1 MFNMYPYMNLND
13 LNLDYILKTIKTLQ
27 HEVRNFV
34 ALNAIKY
41 ADPIEWNITK
51 QYQKNTV
58 VIDES
63 TGIAYISTDAVPKG
77 IAISNTD
84 YWCVIFDLSEFITKG
99 AANFA
104 NTYEAQ
110 PTTTATMPTAK
121 DGWIV
126 WNSTLYVALD
136 DINAGDAYVSD
147 EGGNIR
153 RMTVED
159 FYNILLGLIKD
170 NAEAIADEAQT
181 RADEDARIELE
192 LSDLITSKIDV
203 EAQTRADEDAR
214 IELEL
219 SNLIASQIGIVNGK
233 IGDLDE
239 LSTTNK
245 DNIVGAI
252 NELEEALSSA
262 TELNV
267 INVITDI
274 GCKNDGSEDC
284 AQKINDYLAADT
296 TGKPLLFPFGT
307 YKFNTTVEISGRDT
321 FILGQVFTNDDITL
335 FRLSGVR
342 MKFIFNKIG
351 YSSTNNISSLDAG
364 TSKGCAIEIKP
375 VGDVCNAITIRGVYI
390 LADIGIKFSG
400 YGAGFVQN
408 VTVSDIYMLCR
419 TACVYSE
426 LNTGKWISE
435 IVFNGCGFNCFQD
448 TDASELIHLHEN
460 THGGLMTGWRF
471 IGCAYE
477 NYNTAFNLEAAK
489 VYLTNCR
496 LSRYEAF
503 SASTS
508 KYLIATY
515 SSVFNFD
522 GNLEFSNVDQNFTL
536 DSSVEAIATGYIN
549 NGGNIGESC
558 KILND
563 GTNQFAFINQG
574 AFARAFN
581 HTFTANNQ
589 SISCGYG
596 FDLSK
601 GVEIN
606 VGSYTGCTV
615 NVVYNNNYRPATNYD
630 GGYYTGFRPFVVTV
644 TGTASVTLAT
654 PNALGGGATH
664 TLAGGSSYL
673 ITRNKTITL

>member
-58 VIDES
+58 VIDET

-110 PTTTATMPTAK
+110 PTTTATMPTDK

-192 LSDLITSKIDV
+192 LSDLITSKIGI
-203 EAQTRADEDAR
+203 EAQTRADEDTR

-219 SNLIASQIGIVNGK
+219 SDLIASQIGIVNSK
-233 IGDLDE
+233 IGDLDN
-239 LSTTNK
+239 LTTENK
-245 DNIVGAI
+245 NNVVDAI
-252 NELEEALSSA
+252 NELESALANA

-267 INVITDI
+267 INVVSDI

-296 TGKPLLFPFGT
+296 TGKPLLFPYGT
-307 YKFNTTVEISGRDT
+307 YKFDSTVHIISRDVYA
-321 FILGQVFTNDDITL
+321 LGQIFTNDDITL
-335 FRLSGVR
+335 FKLTGLR

-351 YSSTNNISSLDAG
+351 YSSTTNITSLDGG
-364 TSKGCAIEIKP
+364 TSKGCAIEILP
-375 VGDVCNAITIRGVYI
+375 DGDVCNAIDIFGSYI
-390 LADIGIKFSG
+390 LADVGIKFSG
-400 YGAGFVQN
+400 HGDGFVQN
-408 VTVSDIYMLCR
+408 VNINGIYMLCR
-419 TACVYSE
+419 TACVKSD
-426 LNTGKWISE
+426 LDTGKWINE
-435 IVFNGCGFNCFQD
+435 IIFTGCAFGCYQTSD
-448 TDASELIHLHEN
+448 VSELVHLHEL
-460 THGGLMTGWRF
+460 THANLMNGWRF
-471 IGCAYE
+471 IGCAFE
-477 NYNTAFNLEAAK
+477 GFNTAFDLEASR

-496 LSRYEAF
+496 MSRYEGFNAT
-503 SASTS
+503 TS
-508 KYLIATY
+508 KYFIANNGAK
-515 SSVFNFD
+515 FNID
-522 GNLEFSNVDQNFTL
+522 GEIEFSNVDQNFSL
-536 DSSVEAIATGYIN
+536 DNTVEGIITGHIN
-549 NGGNIGESC
+549 NGGVIGSSC
-558 KILND
+558 KVLND
-563 GTNQFAFINQG
+563 GTNQFAFINQSAYG
-574 AFARAFN
+574 RAFN
-581 HTFTANNQ
+581 HTFTANNAHIIPPQ
-589 SISCGYG
+589 C
-596 FDLSK
+596 
-601 GVEIN
+601 
-606 VGSYTGCTV
+606 
-615 NVVYNNNYRPATNYD
+615 
-630 GGYYTGFRPFVVTV
+630 
-644 TGTASVTLAT
+644 
-654 PNALGGGATH
+654 AL
-664 TLAGGSSYL
+664 LE
-673 ITRNKTITL
+673 